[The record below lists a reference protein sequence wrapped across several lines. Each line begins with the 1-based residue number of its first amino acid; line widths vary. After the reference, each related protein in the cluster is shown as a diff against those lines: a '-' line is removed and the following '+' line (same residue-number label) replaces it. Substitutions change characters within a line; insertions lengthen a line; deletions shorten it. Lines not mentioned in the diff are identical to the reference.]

1 METRYLK
8 TITFLVSV
16 TQNPG
21 FKVSGQLVRPIYQR
35 SWYLSKIQWLASIL
49 RHMSRNIWN
58 SDAHTECHIL
68 IGIEVTV
75 PTWDLTMPI
84 LQWYYCFLYCHL
96 SHEQVQNITS
106 IYRLNLVAGILAT
119 PLKEDV
125 IRVLKGDSFKV
136 CNVAN
141 CSKIISYVDVRLW
154 IVLPTIPRFPVGIQL
169 DIECPFHLYCR

>member
-35 SWYLSKIQWLASIL
+35 GICRRFNGWLL
-49 RHMSRNIWN
+49 FCVMSRNIWN
-58 SDAHTECHIL
+58 SDAYTECHIL
-68 IGIEVTV
+68 IGIEVMV

-119 PLKEDV
+119 PLKKDV